1 MKSLWN
7 DNEAANCESELALRV
22 YTSRL
27 LGSDPSL
34 VLHGGGN
41 TSVKISEKNL
51 FDETE
56 EILYV
61 KGSGWDLAS
70 IEAPGF
76 TPVRM
81 NHLLKL
87 AQLESLSDS
96 EMVNQLKTHQTRAT
110 APTASVEAI
119 LHAVLP
125 YKYVDH
131 THADAIVTLTNTP
144 RGEEIIRQLYGDRVV
159 IIPYVMP
166 GFDLAKSVARL
177 FPCSAH
183 EETQGM
189 VLMNHGLFTFGDS
202 AQLAYE
208 RMIQLVDEAER
219 HLQQSAAW
227 ELPAQS
233 KAHEPQPKLL
243 AELRREISDAAG

>member
-7 DNEAANCESELALRV
+7 EVEAARCESELDLRV
-22 YTSRL
+22 YSSRL
-27 LGSDPSL
+27 LGADPSL

-51 FDETE
+51 FGEEE

-61 KGSGWDLAS
+61 KGSGWDLAT
-70 IEAPGF
+70 IERAGF
-76 TPVRM
+76 TPLRM
-81 NHLLKL
+81 NHLLRL

-96 EMVNQLKTHQTRAT
+96 EMVNQLKTHQTRAA

-131 THADAIVTLTNTP
+131 SHADAIVTLTNTP

-177 FPCSAH
+177 FPCNAH
-183 EETQGM
+183 QETLGM
-189 VLMNHGLFTFGDS
+189 VLMNHGLFTFGDT
-202 AQLAYE
+202 AQRSYE
-208 RMIQLVDEAER
+208 RMIQLVDEAEN
-219 HLQQSAAW
+219 HLQQAGAW
-227 ELPAQS
+227 ELPAQCRR
-233 KAHEPQPKLL
+233 HETQPDLL
-243 AELRREISDAAG
+243 L